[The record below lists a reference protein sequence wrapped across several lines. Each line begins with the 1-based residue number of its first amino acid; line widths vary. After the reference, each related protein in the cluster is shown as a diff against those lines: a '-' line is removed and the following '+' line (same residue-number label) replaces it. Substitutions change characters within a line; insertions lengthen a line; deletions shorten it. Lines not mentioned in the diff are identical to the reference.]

1 MNKIISIRELA
12 LLGVLIVL
20 AAYYFVVQ
28 GPVAK
33 QTEELQS
40 SRTELESQISE
51 ATERAM
57 VMNKMQSE
65 LDEIYGSSDGIL
77 HTLANYSNNKVLLQE
92 LNVILN
98 AADKFEASFGDVYFS
113 DNIMRREINISFETL
128 SREAAQFIADSIE
141 ASDNTYLITSFT
153 TEQKGEAQDAA
164 WNSSMTLVNYEF
176 VTDEQAEALGLTEG
190 SQNEADNRSATE
202 QLIDNL
208 TNGY

>member
-40 SRTELESQISE
+40 SRTVLESQISD
-51 ATERAM
+51 ATEKAI

-65 LDEIYGSSDGIL
+65 LDEIQSAADGGVTHL
-77 HTLANYSNNKVLLQE
+77 LSNYSNNKVVLQE

-98 AADKFEASFGDVYFS
+98 AADEFDASFGDVSFA
-113 DNIMRREINISFETL
+113 DNIMRREISISYKTQ
-128 SREAAQFIADSIE
+128 SKEAAESIVSSIE
-141 ASDNTYLITSFT
+141 SSINTYLITGFT
-153 TEQKGEAQDAA
+153 TSGDNNNGS
-164 WNSSMTLVNYEF
+164 WSSSLTLVNYEF
-176 VTDEQAEALGLTEG
+176 VTDEQAKQLGLTEG
-190 SQNEADNRSATE
+190 TQNEADNKTATE
-202 QLIDNL
+202 QLVDDL

>member
-40 SRTELESQISE
+40 SRTVLESQISD
-51 ATERAM
+51 ATEKAI

-65 LDEIYGSSDGIL
+65 LDEIQSAADGGVTHL
-77 HTLANYSNNKVLLQE
+77 LSNYSNNKVVMQE

-98 AADKFEASFGDVYFS
+98 AADEFDASFGDVSFA
-113 DNIMRREINISFETL
+113 DNIMRREISISYKTQ
-128 SREAAQFIADSIE
+128 SKEAAESIVSSIE
-141 ASDNTYLITSFT
+141 SSINTYLITGFT
-153 TEQKGEAQDAA
+153 TSGDNNN
-164 WNSSMTLVNYEF
+164 NSWSSSLTLVNYEF
-176 VTDEQAEALGLTEG
+176 VTDEQTEQLGLTEG
-190 SQNEADNRSATE
+190 TENEADNKTATE
-202 QLIDNL
+202 QLVDDL

>member
-40 SRTELESQISE
+40 SRTVLESQISD
-51 ATERAM
+51 ATEKAI

-65 LDEIYGSSDGIL
+65 LDEIQSAADGGVTHL
-77 HTLANYSNNKVLLQE
+77 LSNYSNNKVVLQE

-98 AADKFEASFGDVYFS
+98 AADEFDASFGDVSFA
-113 DNIMRREINISFETL
+113 DNIMRREISISYKTQ
-128 SREAAQFIADSIE
+128 SKEAAESIVSSIE
-141 ASDNTYLITSFT
+141 SSINTYLITGFT
-153 TEQKGEAQDAA
+153 TSGDNNNGS
-164 WNSSMTLVNYEF
+164 WSSSLTLVNYEF
-176 VTDEQAEALGLTEG
+176 VTDEQAEQLGLTEG
-190 SQNEADNRSATE
+190 TQNEADNKTATE
-202 QLIDNL
+202 QLVDDL

>member
-40 SRTELESQISE
+40 SRTELESQISD
-51 ATERAM
+51 ATQKAL
-57 VMNKMQSE
+57 VMNKMQTE
-65 LDEIYGSSDGIL
+65 LDEIQSEADGGVTHL
-77 HTLANYSNNKVLLQE
+77 LSNYSNNKVVLQE

-98 AADKFEASFGDVYFS
+98 AADEFDASFGDVSFA
-113 DNIMRREINISFETL
+113 DNIMRREISISYKTK
-128 SREAAQFIADSIE
+128 SKEAAESIVSSIE
-141 ASDNTYLITSFT
+141 SSVNTYLITGFT
-153 TEQKGEAQDAA
+153 TSGDNNN
-164 WNSSMTLVNYEF
+164 NSWSSSLTLVNYEF
-176 VTDEQAEALGLTEG
+176 VTDEQAKQLGLTEG
-190 SQNEADNRSATE
+190 TQNEADNKTATE
-202 QLIDNL
+202 QLVDDL